1 MIYILEHA
9 LHLKTAT
16 IKSSSESD
24 KLQYFL
30 DRNMP
35 LHRAPVIESF
45 RLKLTSS
52 RFKPENIN
60 LWVAIAVSH
69 CLRELEI
76 LYESDP
82 DKPIILLSS
91 LFTCKS
97 LAVLKLDGD
106 ILLDVPRMVSLPS
119 LKTLKLLQSVRYL
132 YDESLQRLLSNCPI
146 LEDLVVKLRGYGDT
160 MQKLTVVVPS
170 LQSLSLFIPY
180 SHEIAE
186 YVIETPSLKYFKL
199 VDYSDNDHY
208 GLIENMP
215 YLIEAYV
222 DCCCPDIYSL
232 INSITYVKRLTI
244 CSVVNHFPFIISFYA
259 ILDGLVTLVFN
270 QLEHLEVCLC
280 TVLFSNQ
287 LVQLLNASSKLKR
300 LDISLMDVSSFMITL
315 IFFMGMYVTVPEC
328 LLSSLQSLNWLE
340 YTGEPQERD
349 IVVYIL
355 KHARHLKTATITS
368 FESDVPKFEMIKEL
382 ALSPRAST
390 TCQLLPDE
398 LLVKILM
405 SVPTKVAVSTS
416 ILSKRWEYLWMWLPK
431 LEYLHRDH
439 CSEPGC
445 KRLQSFLDRNL
456 PLHRAPVIETFRLES
471 CSSHFKPENI
481 SMWVSTAV
489 SHCLR
494 ELDILHDDTEPA
506 KSNILPSN
514 LFTCKSLVILKLVG
528 EILLDVPRVVSLP
541 SLKTLKLQS
550 SLSLYIP
557 YCQDIDGFVIETP
570 NLKYFKLMDH
580 SISDH
585 YCLIEKMPCLIEAY
599 LEVKL
604 PDMKSIIG
612 SITSVKR
619 LAICSEAIMMLG
631 EGFVFNQLEHLEVC
645 FCTLFSSDRVIELLL
660 KASSNLKRLDF
671 SFMDVSLFVKFFFFL
686 LG

>member
-1 MIYILEHA
+1 PTKVAVSTSILSKRWEYLWMWLPKLEYGHRDC
-9 LHLKTAT
+9 
-16 IKSSSESD
+16 SEFKCE
-24 KLQYFL
+24 KLRCFL
-30 DRNMP
+30 DRNLP
-35 LHRAPVIESF
+35 LHRAPDIQSF
-45 RLKLTSS
+45 RLELCNS
-52 RFKPENIN
+52 RFKPESIN
-60 LWVAIAVSH
+60 TWVVVALSH
-69 CLRELEI
+69 CLRELDI
-76 LYESDP
+76 SYESYPEKP
-82 DKPIILLSS
+82 DILPSNLY
-91 LFTCKS
+91 TCKS
-97 LAVLKLDGD
+97 LVVLQLEGD

-119 LKTLKLLQSVRYL
+119 LKTLM
-132 YDESLQRLLSNCPI
+132 LQR
-146 LEDLVVKLRGYGDT
+146 R
-160 MQKLTVVVPS
+160 LT
-170 LQSLSLFIPY
+170 LYIPY
-180 SHEIAE
+180 NHELYE
-186 YVIETPSLKYFKL
+186 YVIGTPSLKYFEL
-199 VDYSDNDHY
+199 VDYIDNDHD

-232 INSITYVKRLTI
+232 MGSNTSVKRLTI
-244 CSVVNHFPFIISFYA
+244 CSVA
-259 ILDGLVTLVFN
+259 ILDGLVFN

-280 TVLFSNQ
+280 TVFFSNQ

-300 LDISLMDVSSFMITL
+300 LDISLMDVSLFVNPLFLLSDAQL
-315 IFFMGMYVTVPEC
+315 EPSTVPDC
-328 LLSSLQSLNWLE
+328 LLSSLQSLSWSA
-340 YTGEPQERD
+340 YTGEPQERV
-349 IVVYIL
+349 ILVYIL
-355 KHARHLKTATITS
+355 KHALHLKTATI
-368 FESDVPKFEMIKEL
+368 ESSESVAPTFEMIKEL

-405 SVPTKVAVSTS
+405 FVPTKVAVSTS

-445 KRLQSFLDRNL
+445 KRLQSFLDINL
-456 PLHRAPVIETFRLES
+456 PLHRAPVLETFRLES
-471 CSSHFKPENI
+471 CSLHFKPENI

-550 SLSLYIP
+550 SLSLFIP
-557 YCQDIDGFVIETP
+557 YRREIDGFVIETP

-599 LEVKL
+599 LEVNL

-645 FCTLFSSDRVIELLL
+645 FCTLFSSDRVIEILL